1 MEEIIM
7 PVKTTKRNADRR
19 IARNESA
26 QKPAR
31 ASKTTKVT
39 FVLPAQLVQGVRA
52 AVGAGAFE
60 SQNALARTAIERE
73 LKRVRDEEIARAMQ
87 DAANDPLFM
96 ADLEECMRDFAAL
109 DADANRFLD
118 VEPEYEDDAPVTD
131 GKKR

>member
-1 MEEIIM
+1 M
-7 PVKTTKRNADRR
+7 PVKTTKRATKPRTTRDR
-19 IARNESA
+19 SP
-26 QKPAR
+26 QPTTPR

-87 DAANDPLFM
+87 EAASDPLFM

-118 VEPEYEDDAPVTD
+118 VEPQYEAEMPATV
-131 GKKR
+131 GGA